1 MIGDLIAFLVAT
13 FLVGPLQSTLA
24 EQLADARAPVAVV
37 QQVTQCAAE
46 AAPGLVAR
54 AGADPWWAIRTALGA
69 WTGAT
74 SPEAVLADAAP
85 GCVPAFQAARP
96 YLAGS

>member
-1 MIGDLIAFLVAT
+1 MIEGLIAWLVAT
-13 FLVGPLQSTLA
+13 FLLGPIQAQVT
-24 EQLADARAPVAVV
+24 EQLQGARAPVAVV
-37 QQVTQCAAE
+37 QQVAQCAAQ
-46 AAPGLVAR
+46 AAPQLVAR
-54 AGADPWWAIRTALGA
+54 AGSDPWWAVRTALGA

-85 GCVPAFQAARP
+85 GCGAAFQAARP

>member
-1 MIGDLIAFLVAT
+1 MFEGLFGWLLAT
-13 FLVGPLQSTLA
+13 FLLGPLQSQVT
-24 EQLADARAPVAVV
+24 EQLQAGRAPVAVV
-37 QQVTQCAAE
+37 QQVSRCAAD
-46 AAPGLVAR
+46 AAPQILAR
-54 AGADPWWAIRTALGA
+54 AGADPWWAIRSAVGA

-85 GCVPAFQAARP
+85 GCTAAFQAARP